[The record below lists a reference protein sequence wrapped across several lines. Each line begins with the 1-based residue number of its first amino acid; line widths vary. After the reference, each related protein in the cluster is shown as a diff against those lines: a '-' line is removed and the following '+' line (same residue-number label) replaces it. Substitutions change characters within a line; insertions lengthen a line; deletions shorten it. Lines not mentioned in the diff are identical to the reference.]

1 MGFKEALLTG
11 VVIFFAINMG
21 ASGIAPTFSAV
32 YGGRLINKR
41 LAALL
46 FTIFVISGAAIL
58 GRGVVKTLSQGILPK
73 GLINTD
79 VAIVILVSA
88 TLSLFLANLL
98 AIPESTSMV
107 TVGAV
112 VGAGLYFK
120 HIQLKTFLWL
130 IPMWLSLPII
140 SFIVTLR
147 LYRIIYPPRHGNL
160 WLYEKILSNEKKLR
174 ILAIVIS
181 CYGAFAVGTN
191 NVANAV
197 GPLVAA
203 GKINSNTALW
213 LIAPLFGIGAFFF
226 GKRNIE
232 TFGKEVV
239 PLGLITSNLI
249 CLVTGSLLILA
260 SSLGA
265 PFPYVQLNALSV
277 FAISCVKDG
286 HRFTLNHH
294 ITKRT
299 FMVWTLT
306 PLLAI
311 SVSYLLLTLFR
322 IKI

>member
-1 MGFKEALLTG
+1 MIKIALLIF

-21 ASGIAPTFSAV
+21 ASGIAPTFSVA
-32 YGGRLINKR
+32 YGGRLIKKK

-46 FTIFVISGAAIL
+46 FTIFVIIGALTL

-73 GLINTD
+73 EYLNLD
-79 VAIVILVSA
+79 VALIIISSA

-112 VGAGLYFK
+112 VGTALFFK

-130 IPMWLSLPII
+130 IPMWITFPVI
-140 SFIVTLR
+140 SFMITFF
-147 LYRIIYPPRHGNL
+147 LYRKIYPPRHSNL
-160 WLYEKILSNEKKLR
+160 WLYQKIFCNEAKLKKLAV
-174 ILAIVIS
+174 LVS

-197 GPLVAA
+197 GPLVGA
-203 GKINSNTALW
+203 GVIKGNIGLA
-213 LIAPLFGIGAFFF
+213 LIAPLFGVGALLF
-226 GKRNIE
+226 GKRNLE

-239 PLGLITSNLI
+239 PLGLVTSNI
-249 CLVTGSLLILA
+249 VCLVTGSLLIIA

-277 FAISCVKDG
+277 FAISCVKNG
-286 HRFTLNHH
+286 HKVTLNHH
-294 ITKRT
+294 ITKKT

-311 SVSYLLLTLFR
+311 SVAYCLSSLFLR
-322 IKI
+322 R

>member
-1 MGFKEALLTG
+1 MIKLILLTG
-11 VVIFFAINMG
+11 VVAFFAMNMG

-32 YGGRLINKR
+32 YGGRLINKKF
-41 LAALL
+41 AALL
-46 FTIFVISGAAIL
+46 FTIFVILGSVTL
-58 GRGVVKTLSQGILPK
+58 GRGVVKTLSQGIIPK
-73 GLINTD
+73 EYINID
-79 VAIVILVSA
+79 VALVILASA

-112 VGAGLYFK
+112 TGAALYFK

-130 IPMWLSLPII
+130 IPLWI
-140 SFIVTLR
+140 SFPVISFVTTFFI
-147 LYRIIYPPRHGNL
+147 YRKIYPPREGNL
-160 WLYEKILSNEKKLR
+160 WLYQKIFSNENKLKN
-174 ILAIVIS
+174 LAIIIS

-203 GKINSNTALW
+203 KVIDGNLGLFI
-213 LIAPLFGIGAFFF
+213 IAPIFGIGALLF

-239 PLGLITSNLI
+239 PLGLITSNII
-249 CLVTGSLLILA
+249 CLVTGTLLIAA

-277 FAISCVKDG
+277 FAVSCVKDG

-294 ITKRT
+294 ITKKT

-306 PLLAI
+306 PLL
-311 SVSYLLLTLFR
+311 SVGVAYLLLSLFVKR
-322 IKI
+322 

>member
-1 MGFKEALLTG
+1 
-11 VVIFFAINMG
+11 MG

-32 YGGRLINKR
+32 YGGRLINKK
-41 LAALL
+41 LAAIL
-46 FTIFVISGAAIL
+46 FTIFVILGSVTL

-73 GLINTD
+73 GFINPD
-79 VAIVILVSA
+79 VALVILGSA

-98 AIPESTSMV
+98 TIPESTSMV

-112 VGAGLYFK
+112 VGAALYFR

-130 IPMWLSLPII
+130 IPMWLSFPVI
-140 SFIVTLR
+140 SFIITFR
-147 LYRIIYPPRHGNL
+147 LYRIIYPPHHGNL
-160 WLYEKILSNEKKLR
+160 WLYQKIFSNERKLR

-197 GPLVAA
+197 GPLAAA
-203 GKINSNTALW
+203 GVIDSNTGLF
-213 LIAPLFGIGAFFF
+213 LIAPLFGLGAFIF

-322 IKI
+322 VKV

>member
-1 MGFKEALLTG
+1 MINEVLLIA
-11 VVIFFAINMG
+11 VVIFFAMNMG

-32 YGGRLINKR
+32 YGGRLINKK

-46 FTIFVISGAAIL
+46 FTICVILGSVTL

-73 GLINTD
+73 GFITAEIAL
-79 VAIVILVSA
+79 VILASA

-112 VGAGLYFK
+112 VGAALYFRQ
-120 HIQLKTFLWL
+120 IQLKTFLWL
-130 IPMWLSLPII
+130 IPMWLILPVI
-140 SFIVTLR
+140 SFIVTFR

-160 WLYEKILSNEKKLR
+160 WLYQKIFSNEKKLR
-174 ILAIVIS
+174 MLAILVS

-197 GPLVAA
+197 GPLSAA
-203 GKINSNTALW
+203 GVMDVNSGLF
-213 LIAPLFGIGAFFF
+213 LIAPLFGLGAFIF

-277 FAISCVKDG
+277 FAISCVKNG
-286 HRFTLNHH
+286 HRVTLGHH

-299 FMVWTLT
+299 IMVWTLT
-306 PLLAI
+306 PLLAV
-311 SVSYLLLTLFR
+311 SVAYLLLTLFR
-322 IKI
+322 VKV

>member
-1 MGFKEALLTG
+1 MLKGIFLFI

-32 YGGRLINKR
+32 YGGNLIKKK
-41 LAALL
+41 
-46 FTIFVISGAAIL
+46 TAAIL
-58 GRGVVKTLSQGILPK
+58 FAIFVVIGAATLGGGVVKTLSRGILPK
-73 GLINTD
+73 EFINPG
-79 VAIVILVSA
+79 VALVILSSA

-112 VGAGLYFK
+112 TGAGLFFR
-120 HIQLKTFLWL
+120 HLNFKTFFWLVPLW
-130 IPMWLSLPII
+130 I
-140 SFIVTLR
+140 SFPLISFALTFF
-147 LYRIIYPPRHGNL
+147 LYRFLYPPHHGNL
-160 WLYEKILSNEKKLR
+160 WLYQKIFSNERKLR
-174 ILAIVIS
+174 TLAIIIS

-203 GKINSNTALW
+203 KVIDSNFGLF
-213 LIAPLFGIGAFFF
+213 LIAPLFGLGAFLF
-226 GKRNIE
+226 GGRNIE

-239 PLGLITSNLI
+239 PLGLITSNLV

-277 FAISCVKDG
+277 FAISCIKNG
-286 HRFTLNHH
+286 HKVTLNHH
-294 ITKRT
+294 ITKKT

-306 PLLAI
+306 PLLAAA
-311 SVSYLLLTLFR
+311 VSYLLLTLFIR
-322 IKI
+322 

>member
-1 MGFKEALLTG
+1 MIKTILLIA
-11 VVIFFAINMG
+11 VVVFFAMNMG

-32 YGGRLINKR
+32 YGGRLIKKKF
-41 LAALL
+41 AALL
-46 FTIFVISGAAIL
+46 FTVFVILGSLTL

-73 GLINTD
+73 EFISFD
-79 VAIVILVSA
+79 VALIILSSA

-107 TVGAV
+107 TVGAL

-120 HIQLKTFLWL
+120 HLQLRTLLWL
-130 IPMWLSLPII
+130 IPMWLGFPLV
-140 SFIVTLR
+140 SFLITFF
-147 LYRIIYPPRHGNL
+147 LYRLIYPPHHGNL
-160 WLYEKILSNEKKLR
+160 WFYEKIFSNQRKLR
-174 ILAIVIS
+174 ILALSIS

-197 GPLVAA
+197 GPLMAA
-203 GKINSNTALW
+203 GLLTTSKGLF
-213 LIAPLFGIGAFFF
+213 LIAPLFGLGAWAF

-265 PFPYVQLNALSV
+265 PFPYVQLNALSI
-277 FAISCVKDG
+277 FAISCIKNG
-286 HRFTLNHH
+286 HRVTLRHH

-299 FMVWTLT
+299 LMVWTLT
-306 PLLAI
+306 PLLAVT
-311 SVSYLLLTLFR
+311 VSYFLSNLFL
-322 IKI
+322 KH

>member
-1 MGFKEALLTG
+1 MIRYILLYL
-11 VVIFFAINMG
+11 VAVFFAMNMG

-32 YGGRLINKR
+32 YGGRLIKR
-41 LAALL
+41 RTAVLL
-46 FTIFVISGAAIL
+46 FTFFVILGAATL
-58 GRGVVKTLSQGILPK
+58 GRGVVKTLSQGILPREF
-73 GLINTD
+73 LNPD
-79 VAIVILVSA
+79 VALVILSA
-88 TLSLFLANLL
+88 ATVSLFLANLL

-112 VGAGLYFK
+112 TGAGLYFR

-130 IPMWLSLPII
+130 IPLWIALPAI
-140 SFIVTLR
+140 SFILTLR
-147 LYRIIYPPRHGNL
+147 LYRIIYPPHSRNL
-160 WLYEKILSNEKKLR
+160 WLYEKIFSNERKLAR
-174 ILAIVIS
+174 LAVIVS

-191 NVANAV
+191 NVANV
-197 GPLVAA
+197 IGPLVGANL
-203 GKINSNTALW
+203 INVNFGLVAV
-213 LIAPLFGIGAFFF
+213 APLFGLGALFL
-226 GKRNIE
+226 GRRNID

-277 FAISCVKDG
+277 FAISCVKNG

-299 FMVWTLT
+299 LMVWTLT
-306 PLLAI
+306 PLLAMG
-311 SVSYLLLTLFR
+311 VSYLLLTLFVGR
-322 IKI
+322 RG